1 MRPPELG
8 PPRVALVIG
17 AGALKCAAAYGV
29 ARVLQ
34 EHQVPIARIV
44 GCSGGAFCAAWLAAG
59 GGDPQA
65 VAERFA
71 RGWEG
76 AFDEVDYRAVLGAVF
91 PRWLGFSAARG
102 IVRDRAINAAIEAEF
117 GERRFE
123 DLATPLQ
130 LVATDFE
137 SGEQIVISSG
147 RLFDAIRASI
157 ALPLILPPWPRDG
170 RLLVDGA
177 VCDPLPVDVALREGA
192 DIIVAV
198 GFESPLEP
206 GFHSGMG
213 LTRQLTALMVNHLLR
228 AQYAFFNLAHHAETI
243 LVMPEFDRP
252 VGLNDVH
259 LVPWLVEQG
268 ALAAEREMPYLR
280 RLLEAGRLQP
290 T

>member
-1 MRPPELG
+1 MQRDATE
-8 PPRVALVIG
+8 PRVALVIG
-17 AGALKCAAAYGV
+17 AGSLKCAAAYGV
-29 ARVLQ
+29 AHVLQ
-34 EHQVPIARIV
+34 EHQVPISRIV

-59 GGDPQA
+59 GGDAQA

-76 AFDEVDYRAVLGAVF
+76 AFDEVDYGAVLGSVF
-91 PRWLGFSAARG
+91 PRWLGFSPRRG
-102 IVRDRAINAAIEAEF
+102 IVKDRAINAAIEAEF
-117 GERRFE
+117 GQRCFE
-123 DLATPLQ
+123 DLSTPLQ

-137 SGEQIVISSG
+137 TGEQVVISSG

-157 ALPLILPPWPRDG
+157 ALPLILPPWPRNG
-170 RLLVDGA
+170 RMLVDGA
-177 VCDPLPVDVALREGA
+177 VCDPLPADVALREGA

-198 GFESPLEP
+198 GFESPLELQ
-206 GFHSGMG
+206 FHSGMG
-213 LTRQLTALMVNHLLR
+213 LVRQVTSLMVNHLLR
-228 AQYAFFNLAHHAETI
+228 AQYAFFNLAHHAETV

-280 RLLEAGRLQP
+280 RLLDAARVRAA
-290 T
+290 

>member
-1 MRPPELG
+1 MRPEGRTPS
-8 PPRVALVIG
+8 VALVIG
-17 AGALKCAAAYGV
+17 AGGLKCAAAYGV

-34 EHQVPIARIV
+34 EHQVPITRIV

-59 GGDPQA
+59 GGDAQA

-76 AFDEVDYRAVLGAVF
+76 SFDEVDYRAVLGAVF
-91 PRWLGFSAARG
+91 PRWLGFTAERG
-102 IVRDRAINAAIEAEF
+102 IVKDRTVNAAIEAEF
-117 GERRFE
+117 GGRRFE
-123 DLATPLQ
+123 DLPTPLQ

-137 SGEQIVISSG
+137 TGEQVVLSSG
-147 RLFDAIRASI
+147 SLFDGIRASI
-157 ALPLILPPWPRDG
+157 ALPIVLPPWRHGG

-177 VCDPLPVDVALREGA
+177 VCDPLPVDVAVRDGA

-198 GFESPLEP
+198 GFESPLEVQ
-206 GFHSGMG
+206 FRSGMG
-213 LTRQLTALMVNHLLR
+213 LVQQLTSLMMNHLLR
-228 AQYAFFNLAHHAETI
+228 AQYAFFNLAHHSETI
-243 LVMPEFDRP
+243 LVMPHFDRP

-280 RLLEAGRLQP
+280 RLLDATQVRAA
-290 T
+290 